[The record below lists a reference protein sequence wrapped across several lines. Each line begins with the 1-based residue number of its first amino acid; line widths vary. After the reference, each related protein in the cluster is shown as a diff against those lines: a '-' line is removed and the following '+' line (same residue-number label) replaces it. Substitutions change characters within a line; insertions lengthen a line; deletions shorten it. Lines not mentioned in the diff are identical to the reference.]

1 MISTPYS
8 PQWAK
13 HAAAFA
19 ATASI
24 GASDSMGAKGAA
36 GGDLSRLGGYMLSTT
51 GATVVRGPGPYT
63 FSACFGRRQLTFSYD
78 TKVRRYAVKPWFE
91 CTAGAARGHLEI
103 LMFRRWLLVFS
114 KAPATV

>member
-19 ATASI
+19 ATAR
-24 GASDSMGAKGAA
+24 ASTGAA
-36 GGDLSRLGGYMLSTT
+36 DITGNAGIMLPTT
-51 GATVVRGPGPYT
+51 GATVVRVASPFT
-63 FSACFGRRQLTFSYD
+63 FTARFGRRQLSFGYD

-91 CTAGAARGHLEI
+91 CTAGAARGHLDI
-103 LMFRRWLLVFS
+103 LMFRRWLLVLS
-114 KAPATV
+114 KAPAAV